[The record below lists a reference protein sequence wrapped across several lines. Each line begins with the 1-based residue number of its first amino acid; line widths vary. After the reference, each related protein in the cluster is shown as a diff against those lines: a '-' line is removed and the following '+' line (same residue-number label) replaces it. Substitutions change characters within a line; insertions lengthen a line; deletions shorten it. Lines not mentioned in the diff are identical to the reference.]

1 MQNGTLN
8 FNSSEQTLLNL
19 LQGLNIVMSQPPT
32 YLHQSVISR
41 FSNLTAS
48 DLYHR
53 RGEGKKK
60 KNKKK
65 NQTTACRQ
73 FPLFG
78 KFTNTRM
85 QLETVC

>member
-32 YLHQSVISR
+32 YLHQSVISK

-53 RGEGKKK
+53 RGEGRKKK
-60 KNKKK
+60 KKKK
-65 NQTTACRQ
+65 TDHS
-73 FPLFG
+73 L
-78 KFTNTRM
+78 
-85 QLETVC
+85 